1 MDQKKLRI
9 WTLFKQCVLPVL
21 VCRLFINFTNLKDF
35 TVLNSKLVQVEMKA
49 GAKIHQKNYN
59 CFFSARLAPDII
71 WVTLLQYYKTELRK
85 HNIAEQKV
93 I

>member
-9 WTLFKQCVLPVL
+9 WTLFKQCMLPVL

-35 TVLNSKLVQVEMKA
+35 TVLNSKLVQIEMKA

-59 CFFSARLAPDII
+59 YFFSARLAPEII